1 MPFFKNQRL
10 PFPPTSRRA
19 RDPAVHSRPM
29 ETARIDATLA
39 TLTAEEIAVAYC
51 VIDVFERWNMTKQE
65 AGASS

>member
-1 MPFFKNQRL
+1 
-10 PFPPTSRRA
+10 
-19 RDPAVHSRPM
+19 M